1 MRFSIDGI
9 EAGPRHRVRE
19 LDATVIGAAAG
30 SNKIALMR
38 GPSKCF
44 DGRLVLRARKLRQLR
59 STRSCTR
66 CSSIPDAKKIL
77 IAARGKLVSL
87 GRPFEAANFLSMAGE
102 CGYVVSSDAHVMM
115 HDGGV
120 YEEERQRM

>member
-1 MRFSIDGI
+1 M
-9 EAGPRHRVRE
+9 E
-19 LDATVIGAAAG
+19 
-30 SNKIALMR
+30 
-38 GPSKCF
+38 
-44 DGRLVLRARKLRQLR
+44 LRQAPVIEFVNLMQRSLVPPPEAIRLR
-59 STRSCTR
+59 SWGDQASALTAAW
-66 CSSIPDAKKIL
+66 CSEHENLGNWGAPARAPDSIPDAKKIL

-120 YEEERQRM
+120 YEKKK